1 MLQDRSMCKVADNS
15 GANLVM
21 LFAVNGKNNKKSAK
35 IGTVVVG
42 SVKKASPSGKVKKGQ
57 VVYGV
62 IVRVRAKVNRK
73 DGTSIKF
80 SDNAIVIINKANN
93 EPIATRVFGPVARE
107 LRDKG
112 FNKIVSLAEE
122 VL

>member
-1 MLQDRSMCKVADNS
+1 MLQDRSVCNVADNS
-15 GANLVM
+15 GANKVM
-21 LFAVNGKNNKKSAK
+21 LFAVNGKNNMKTAK
-35 IGTVVVG
+35 VGSIVVG

-62 IVRVRAKVNRK
+62 IVRVRAKVKRK
-73 DGTSIKF
+73 DGTSINF
-80 SDNAIVIINKANN
+80 SDNALVIIYKANK

-107 LRDKG
+107 IRERG